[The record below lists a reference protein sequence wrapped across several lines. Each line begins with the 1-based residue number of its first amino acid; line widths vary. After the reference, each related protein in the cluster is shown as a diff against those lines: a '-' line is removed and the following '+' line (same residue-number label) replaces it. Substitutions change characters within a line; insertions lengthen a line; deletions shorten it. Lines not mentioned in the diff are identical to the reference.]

1 MAKAI
6 RPYPGRNFPINQTAV
21 FMMVEPIKGLAPA
34 RWQLGPRCNLGM
46 IGFGWRDGKPFTCQQ
61 WAELNSYIYDGL
73 MDCYSDGMESSDI
86 IAERINRNYY
96 ISFIRGGMHQPH
108 AGIDLIE
115 PAVYMCSRCGQ
126 EAPKKCSKCLSTY
139 YCSRECQ
146 LIFQFYEI

>member
-1 MAKAI
+1 MFPNILNLNFKKLAI
-6 RPYPGRNFPINQTAV
+6 ADDEIR
-21 FMMVEPIKGLAPA
+21 KLK
-34 RWQLGPRCNLGM
+34 C
-46 IGFGWRDGKPFTCQQ
+46 
-61 WAELNSYIYDGL
+61 GL